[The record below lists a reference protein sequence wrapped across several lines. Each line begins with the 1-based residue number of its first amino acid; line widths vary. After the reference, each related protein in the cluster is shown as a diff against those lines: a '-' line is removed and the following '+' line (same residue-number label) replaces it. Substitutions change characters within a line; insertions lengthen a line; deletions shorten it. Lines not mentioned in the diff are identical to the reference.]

1 MPYACSTFTAVLLA
15 IALPVAGCTQASTDR
30 SNEQEGK
37 VANRGA
43 MIDEATAREIAE
55 KDALRAYRDLS
66 IYRIKTEL
74 REGNWY
80 VDYELEGEAVAG
92 GGPHYVISAT
102 TGEII
107 NRRYEQ

>member
-1 MPYACSTFTAVLLA
+1 MPYPRITFTAVLLA
-15 IALPVAGCTQASTDR
+15 LAFPLAGCTPAGTGR

-37 VANRGA
+37 VTDRGA
-43 MIDEATAREIAE
+43 MIDEATAREIAK
-55 KDALRAYRDLS
+55 KDAMQMYRDLS

-102 TGEII
+102 TGAIV